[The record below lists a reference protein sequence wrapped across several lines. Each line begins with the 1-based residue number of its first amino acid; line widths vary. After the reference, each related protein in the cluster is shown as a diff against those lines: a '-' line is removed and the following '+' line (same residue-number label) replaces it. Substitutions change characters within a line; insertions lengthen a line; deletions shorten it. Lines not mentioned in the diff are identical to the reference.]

1 MNSGLNS
8 DYFKKIVAIALKE
21 DLGEEGDITS
31 RSILAEE
38 IKARAE
44 IVSGSKGL
52 VAGIPLAQEVF
63 RQVDSGLVFEKLV
76 EEGERIEI
84 GTVIAKVEG
93 STKSIL
99 AAERTALNFLQHL
112 SGIATLTARYVE
124 EVRGFPVRI
133 MDTRK
138 THPGLRPLEKYAVSL
153 GGGLNHRFGLYDAVL
168 IKDNHIKSVGGVR
181 EAVERARANLSPG
194 TQIEVEVEDREELA
208 EALELGVEVI
218 MLDNWTPQEMGE
230 MVKLVAGRAKLEA
243 SGGVN
248 LGNVREI
255 ARSGVDFI
263 SVGELTHS
271 APALDFKLELA

>member
-1 MNSGLNS
+1 MNSGLNL
-8 DYFKKIVAIALKE
+8 DYLKKIVAIALKE

-31 RSILAEE
+31 RSILAEK

-44 IVSGSKGL
+44 ILSGSKG
-52 VAGIPLAQEVF
+52 VVVGIPLAQEVF
-63 RQVDSGLVFEKLV
+63 RQVDSGLVFERLV

-84 GTVIAKVEG
+84 GTVIARIEG

-112 SGIATLTARYVE
+112 SGIATLTATYVE
-124 EVRGFPVRI
+124 EVKGFPVKI

-138 THPGLRPLEKYAVSL
+138 TRPGLRSLEKYAVSR

-168 IKDNHIKSVGGVR
+168 IKDNHIKCAGGVR
-181 EAVERARANLSPG
+181 KAVERARANLSPG

-218 MLDNWTPQEMGE
+218 MLDNWARQEIGE
-230 MVKLVAGRAKLEA
+230 MVKLVAGQAKLEA